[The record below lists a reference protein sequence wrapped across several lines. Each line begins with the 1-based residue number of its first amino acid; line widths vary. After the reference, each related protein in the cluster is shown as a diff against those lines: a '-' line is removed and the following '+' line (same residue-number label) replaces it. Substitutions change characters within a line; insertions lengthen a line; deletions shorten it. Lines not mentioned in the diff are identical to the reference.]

1 LAHAAAAA
9 PETHIPYHFAER
21 IFDPRADL
29 ECAML
34 DAIA

>member
-9 PETHIPYHFAER
+9 PETQIPYHLAER

-29 ECAML
+29 ECALL